1 MRGALEA
8 ILQCS
13 QRHLVGT
20 ERIYLYLVSKRTYKP
35 KTHSGIKTLMKASK
49 LLWAVVMALTFVF
62 TSCDPFSQNEPT
74 IEGDRYKYFDSSAQ
88 RQSFRVVN
96 GSGKP
101 YNHKVDWHII
111 GILEENSDTYLTKK
125 VDTLSNGDFRISYDW
140 VTFTVKE
147 NKSVIDVEVQKNE
160 TGKDRSVFFAT
171 SNSYKQAYHPNMIV
185 TQRAK

>member
-1 MRGALEA
+1 
-8 ILQCS
+8 
-13 QRHLVGT
+13 
-20 ERIYLYLVSKRTYKP
+20 
-35 KTHSGIKTLMKASK
+35 MKASK
-49 LLWAVVMALTFVF
+49 LLWAVVMALTFVL
-62 TSCDPFSQNEPT
+62 TSCDPFSKNEPT

-96 GSGKP
+96 GSGKQ
-101 YNHKVDWHII
+101 YNRKVDWHII
-111 GILEENSDTYLTKK
+111 GIQEENSDTYLTKK

-140 VTFTVKE
+140 VTFTAKE

-171 SNSYKQAYHPNMIV
+171 SNSYKQAYLPNMIV